1 MYMEYYSVSQDISFF
16 LFLKSVVSKPHWLDE
31 HAGSVRRPWCWD
43 MCCISG
49 ADCRDLMETTREEI
63 VDKNQVCHW
72 ATTSGTQGS
81 HIQIFGKP
89 FIVAIGLL
97 AT

>member
-1 MYMEYYSVSQDISFF
+1 
-16 LFLKSVVSKPHWLDE
+16 
-31 HAGSVRRPWCWD
+31 